1 MAGLL
6 RRFSSSFFPRHSF
19 QFDRYWNTSHRWK
32 LMTSLNLIKI
42 KDMSKANGKI
52 WIKCLYLGMNEAST
66 GRDHQLGQS
75 SCCLRLWLMPMPYTH
90 NPPVSCCCFSMRD
103 FLLTLTSFINIELFL
118 VLAHVVDGCHQ
129 AKKTLFIAISALMGI
144 CVWLSIIGLAFHI
157 YFFRLW
163 YTRRIA
169 FDCCWSFI
177 WSQNSTFQID
187 DIITCCVL
195 AFEAKGCTLDLWQTI
210 GDGLV

>member
-1 MAGLL
+1 MSLFGYEWRIHWQRPPARPIILL
-6 RRFSSSFFPRHSF
+6 SSFVTYADAIHT
-19 QFDRYWNTSHRWK
+19 QY
-32 LMTSLNLIKI
+32 
-42 KDMSKANGKI
+42 
-52 WIKCLYLGMNEAST
+52 
-66 GRDHQLGQS
+66 
-75 SCCLRLWLMPMPYTH
+75 
-90 NPPVSCCCFSMRD
+90 PPVSCCCFSMRD

-129 AKKTLFIAISALMGI
+129 AKKTLFIAISALMGL
-144 CVWLSIIGLAFHI
+144 CVWLSIIGLTFHI

-177 WSQNSTFQID
+177 WSQNSAFQID

-210 GDGLV
+210 GDGSV